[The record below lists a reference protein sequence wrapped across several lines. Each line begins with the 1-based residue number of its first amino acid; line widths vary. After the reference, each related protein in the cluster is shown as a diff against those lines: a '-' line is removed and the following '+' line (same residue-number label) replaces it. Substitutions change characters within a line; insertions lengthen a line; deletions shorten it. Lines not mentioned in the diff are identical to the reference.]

1 MKTYYLSNYLKR
13 NNVHRSQGCLAVS
26 MWGNVGLLYKE
37 LLEVIEDELS
47 GKRNVKVLLT
57 TLENAIR
64 FEFLWHDLDS
74 DDKWQDK
81 MKKECYENF
90 ESVIDMWCV
99 FFWNKHT
106 WVAKVLLW
114 SKTRNTAKLNTY
126 QQMAGL
132 FSVKLPPLHGSRLI
146 V

>member
-26 MWGNVGLLYKE
+26 MWGSVGLLYKQ

-47 GKRNVKVLLT
+47 GKRNVEVLLT

-74 DDKWQDK
+74 DDNDKIKWK
-81 MKKECYENF
+81 KNAMKTLNQSSICGVCSF
-90 ESVIDMWCV
+90 EI
-99 FFWNKHT
+99 N
-106 WVAKVLLW
+106 
-114 SKTRNTAKLNTY
+114 TRE
-126 QQMAGL
+126 
-132 FSVKLPPLHGSRLI
+132 
-146 V
+146 